1 MTHSPP
7 PPTALPLEA
16 SQVADLLREI
26 GIRLELTG
34 ESPFKFRAYLS
45 AAESLDALTVPL
57 AETIAQGRLR
67 NLPGVGEAL
76 SEKILKLHKT
86 GSHPTLEYLREQIP
100 SGVLELLAIH
110 GLGPKKAML
119 LFNELQISSVAA
131 LEDACRADKLA
142 AVKGFGAKL
151 QSAFLK
157 HIEQLKACADK
168 FLIDAAHARA
178 LAAQHAL
185 KDRFPSLKAVRIAG
199 DVRRGCEVSE
209 KITLAVSWDDTLRP
223 GGPDGLESSA
233 DFALVAAPAERFGAA
248 LLFATGSDS
257 HWNQLC
263 KLAETKSLALSP
275 NGLFSGGLSSGGN
288 ALPCD
293 TEEALYAALGLHY
306 IEPELREGRGEIEL
320 ASHGTLPRLVSD
332 DDLRGILHCHTVFSD
347 GRNSLAEMAQG
358 AHALGAQYFGV
369 CDHSQSAAYAG
380 GLKFEKVRAQ
390 HEHADALNAQYKGAN
405 FQIFKGIES
414 DILQDG
420 ALDYP
425 DSQLAAFD
433 FIVASVH
440 SRFQLS
446 KKDQTARIV
455 RAVENPFTTI
465 LGHPTGRLL
474 LKREGYEVDLEAVL
488 SACAKHSVAVEINAH
503 PQRLDL
509 DWRWHARALELGC
522 LFAINPDAHDV
533 AGLQLQKWGVSVA
546 RKGGIP
552 PERVLNCLERTEIT
566 KHFEK
571 RKAKAL
577 LAK

>member
-16 SQVADLLREI
+16 AQVAALLREI
-26 GIRLELTG
+26 GTRLELTG
-34 ESPFKFRAYLS
+34 ESPFKFRAYHT
-45 AAESLDALTVPL
+45 AAESLEALPTPL
-57 AETIAQGRLR
+57 AEVLAQNRLR
-67 NLPGVGEAL
+67 SLPGVGEAL
-76 SEKILKLHKT
+76 AEKILKLHKS
-86 GSHPTLEYLREQIP
+86 GSHPTLEYLREQLP
-100 SGVLELLAIH
+100 SGVLDLMQVQ

-119 LFNELQISSVAA
+119 LFNALKIDSLAA

-142 AVKGFGAKL
+142 ALKGFGVKL

-157 HIEQLKACADK
+157 HLEQLKACSDK
-168 FLIDAAHARA
+168 FLIDTAYARA
-178 LAAQHAL
+178 LAAEHAL
-185 KDRFPSLKAVRIAG
+185 KDRVPGLKSVRIAG
-199 DVRRGCEVSE
+199 SVRRGCEVSD
-209 KITLAVSWDDTLRP
+209 KITLAVSWDDALHPSGPGGP

-233 DFALVAAPAERFGAA
+233 DFALVSAPEAHFGAA
-248 LLFATGSDS
+248 LLFATGSET

-263 KLAETKSLALSP
+263 KLAESKGLSLSP
-275 NGLFSGGLSSGGN
+275 NGLSRGSSDCV
-288 ALPCD
+288 CD
-293 TEEALYAALGLHY
+293 TEEAVYAALGLHY

-320 ASHGTLPRLVSD
+320 ASRGALPRLVCEA
-332 DDLRGILHCHTVFSD
+332 DLRGILHCHTVFSD
-347 GRNSLAEMAQG
+347 GRNSLAEMAEG
-358 AHALGAQYFGV
+358 ARALGAHYFGV

-380 GLKFEKVRAQ
+380 GLKIEKVRAQ
-390 HEHADALNAQYKGAN
+390 HENADALNAHYKGAN

-425 DSQLAAFD
+425 ASQLAQFD

-446 KKDQTARIV
+446 KKEQTARIV

-474 LKREGYEVDLEAVL
+474 LKREGYEVDLETVL
-488 SACAKHSVAVEINAH
+488 AACAKHGVAVEINAH

-552 PERVLNCLERTEIT
+552 PERVLNCLERSEIAA
-566 KHFEK
+566 HFTK
-571 RKAKAL
+571 RKLKG
-577 LAK
+577 